1 MTFVFYFDWLIIRDF
16 YVNLQCQSLAE
27 PTNEARAETQA
38 RLGYALQGGGRAEGS
53 TAHEWVEAGKT
64 QIHKRRNCTLWF

>member
-1 MTFVFYFDWLIIRDF
+1 M
-16 YVNLQCQSLAE
+16 LAE

-53 TAHEWVEAGKT
+53 TVHDRAEAGKT
-64 QIHKRRNCTLWF
+64 HKIYVKYNQYK

>member
-1 MTFVFYFDWLIIRDF
+1 MS
-16 YVNLQCQSLAE
+16 NLAE

-53 TAHEWVEAGKT
+53 TARMGREAGGCNWQT
-64 QIHKRRNCTLWF
+64 QPQDKRMGELLQICDLEGGVLQT